1 MRLKRRARLSALK
14 LQLEL
19 VSGAASGMDVFHLE
33 FDIDGLAHPEL
44 HDTLAVLSDPS
55 SRGERIRQLAMTG
68 LIWERLRLQPDG
80 VRESRLQL
88 GAPSTAKRLAL
99 VPGAVPTTPNATGLP
114 VLRDVVSDAEMDSHT
129 GSHLPAA
136 AESLPFADDPQHATA
151 STASGAATSEAP
163 VVHMPGTRSRLMRMK
178 SRGLFANE

>member
-1 MRLKRRARLSALK
+1 
-14 LQLEL
+14 
-19 VSGAASGMDVFHLE
+19 MDVFHLE

-80 VRESRLQL
+80 VRESRRQL
-88 GAPSTAKRLAL
+88 GAQSPVKRLAL
-99 VPGAVPTTPNATGLP
+99 VPGAVLPTPNATGLP
-114 VLRDVVSDAEMDSHT
+114 VLRDVVSDAEMDSHA

-136 AESLPFADDPQHATA
+136 AESLPVADDPLHAA
-151 STASGAATSEAP
+151 DLTASGAATSAAP